1 MKWLHQLTINGPGQA
16 DIKILMMNGSGLMEA
31 KFIGSIGSKENQ
43 MMLVQMKITSYSIME
58 EVFGLMILQQNFNVH
73 RSVSMTH
80 DVLWVLFL
88 QLYFYLNPSKYVQC
102 AC

>member
-58 EVFGLMILQQNFNVH
+58 GVFGLMIILQNFNVH

-80 DVLWVLFL
+80 EVLWELFM
-88 QLYFYLNPSKYVQC
+88 QFFF
-102 AC
+102 